1 MTEDENTIEVPVEVP
16 VEEPGDDTVET
27 MEEQSEDIGIEEV
40 PLNPKVTVHYNVGL
54 DHELYNPDGS
64 EEFNWEELRAKRNSR
79 LKLADKY
86 QGILFY
92 STLTKIQQGEL
103 AIYRQA
109 LLDIT
114 KYDTTAEAWD
124 NWPTRL
130 DWMN

>member
-1 MTEDENTIEVPVEVP
+1 MTEE
-16 VEEPGDDTVET
+16 
-27 MEEQSEDIGIEEV
+27 SEDIGIEEV
-40 PLNPKVTVHYNVGL
+40 PLNPKVTVHYNVGPG
-54 DHELYNPDGS
+54 HELYDPDS
-64 EEFNWEELRAKRNSR
+64 ADDIAWEELRAKRNSR